1 MSIVTIYK
9 FLIKRISMKQKLYT
23 SIGLMSG
30 TSMDGVDISIIQ
42 SDGQY
47 QFYNILD
54 DYFEYDI
61 ELQAEL
67 IRLRNLVLAENDLFQ
82 YSKELGNLERKITV
96 FHAEKIKQILLKYKH
111 EVDLIGFHGQTI
123 FHEPQKKITKQL
135 GDGKLLSQLLKKKVV
150 YDFRQKDIEN
160 DGQGAPLT
168 PIFHYLISNIVNE
181 KFKTGFP
188 IGFINIGG
196 ITNLTKIIN
205 ISNNFEDNITAYDI
219 GPGNCLIDDWV
230 RKNSNKKFD
239 ENGNISKAGKIDQL
253 ITNQII
259 ENFNIDTYSNSLDIK
274 DFDNSFARGLSFENG
289 CTTITNFT
297 GYLIAK
303 GIENIGSNSKI
314 KYLISGGG
322 RKNIALM
329 DCIKENLNDKNKFI
343 LDNIDNY
350 GFNGDFIESQA
361 FGYLAIRSF
370 LNLPISF
377 PSTTGCKEPT
387 LGGKIEVNF

>member
-1 MSIVTIYK
+1 
-9 FLIKRISMKQKLYT
+9 MKQKLYT

-47 QFYNILD
+47 QFHNILD
-54 DYFEYDI
+54 EYFEYDV

-67 IRLRNLVLAENDLFQ
+67 IRLRNLVLGENDLFK

-96 FHAEKIKQILLKYKH
+96 FHAEKINQILTKYKH
-111 EVDLIGFHGQTI
+111 EIDLIGFHGQTI
-123 FHEPQKKITKQL
+123 FHEPQKKITNQL
-135 GDGKLLSQLLKKKVV
+135 GDGKLLSQLLKKKVI

-160 DGQGAPLT
+160 EGQGAPLT

-181 KFKTGFP
+181 KFNTGFP

-196 ITNLTKIIN
+196 ITNLTKIIS

-259 ENFNIDTYSNSLDIK
+259 ENFNIDTYSKSLDIK

-289 CTTITNFT
+289 CSTITNFT

-303 GIENIGSNSKI
+303 GIENVGADSKI

-322 RKNIALM
+322 RKNISLI
-329 DCIKENLNDKNKFI
+329 DRIKENLNNKDNFI

-377 PSTTGCKEPT
+377 PSTTGCKKPT
-387 LGGKIEVNF
+387 LGGKLVENF

>member
-1 MSIVTIYK
+1 
-9 FLIKRISMKQKLYT
+9 MKNKLYT

-47 QFYNILD
+47 EFYNILD
-54 DYFEYDI
+54 DYFEYDVD
-61 ELQAEL
+61 LQEQL
-67 IRLRNLVLAENDLFQ
+67 ISLRKIVVNQNDLLKK
-82 YSKELGNLERKITV
+82 SRELGILERKITV
-96 FHAEKIKQILLKYKH
+96 FHAEKINQVLSKYKH
-111 EVDLIGFHGQTI
+111 QIDLIGFHGQTI
-123 FHEPQKKITKQL
+123 FHDPQKKITKQL

-160 DGQGAPLT
+160 NGQGAPLT
-168 PIFHYLISNIVNE
+168 PIFHYLISNIINE
-181 KFKTGFP
+181 KFKIGFP
-188 IGFINIGG
+188 LGFINIGG
-196 ITNLTKIIN
+196 ITNLTKIKT
-205 ISNNFEDNITAYDI
+205 ISSNFEENIDAFDV

-239 ENGNISKAGKIDQL
+239 ENGNISKTGKIDQL

-259 ENFNIDTYSNSLDIK
+259 ENFKIETYSKSLDIK

-289 CTTITNFT
+289 CSTITNFT

-303 GIENIGSNSKI
+303 GIENLSNNSKL
-314 KYLISGGG
+314 KYLICGGG
-322 RKNIALM
+322 RKNNALI
-329 DCIKENLNDKNKFI
+329 DCIKDNLNNKNNFI
-343 LDNIDNY
+343 LESIDKY
-350 GFNGDFIESQA
+350 GFNGDYIESQA

-377 PSTTGCKEPT
+377 PNTTGCTSPT
-387 LGGKIEVNF
+387 VGGKLVKNF

>member
-1 MSIVTIYK
+1 
-9 FLIKRISMKQKLYT
+9 MKQKLFT

-47 QFYNILD
+47 EFHNILD
-54 DYFEYDI
+54 EYFEYDAD
-61 ELQAEL
+61 LQAEL
-67 IRLRNLVLAENDLFQ
+67 IRLRNLVLNQNDLLKN
-82 YSKELGNLERKITV
+82 SEELVNLERKITV
-96 FHAEKIKQILLKYKH
+96 FHAEKINHILLEYKK
-111 EVDLIGFHGQTI
+111 EIDLIGFHGQTI
-123 FHEPQKKITKQL
+123 FHNPQKKITKQL
-135 GDGKLLSQLLKKKVV
+135 GDGNLLSQLLKKKVV

-160 DGQGAPLT
+160 GGQGAPLT
-168 PIFHYLISNIVNE
+168 PIFHYLLSNIINE

-196 ITNLTKIIN
+196 ITNLTN
-205 ISNNFEDNITAYDI
+205 IKSKSSNFEENVTAFDL

-259 ENFNIDTYSNSLDIK
+259 DNFKIDSYSKSLDVK

-289 CTTITNFT
+289 CSTITNFT

-303 GIENIGSNSKI
+303 GIENTATDNKN

-322 RKNIALM
+322 RKNIALL
-329 DCIKENLNDKNKFI
+329 DYIKDNLDNKNSYV
-343 LDNIDNY
+343 LDNIDKY
-350 GFNGDFIESQA
+350 GFNGDYIESQA

-377 PSTTGCKEPT
+377 PATTGCKEPT
-387 LGGKIEVNF
+387 VGGKLVENF

>member
-1 MSIVTIYK
+1 
-9 FLIKRISMKQKLYT
+9 MKQKLFT
-23 SIGLMSG
+23 SIGLMCG

-54 DYFEYDI
+54 EYFEYDV
-61 ELQAEL
+61 ELHAEL
-67 IRLRNLVLAENDLFQ
+67 IRLRNLIIGENDLYK

-96 FHAEKIKQILLKYKH
+96 FHSEKVNQVLIKYKH
-111 EVDLIGFHGQTI
+111 EIDLIGFHGQTI
-123 FHEPQKKITKQL
+123 FHEPQKKITRQL
-135 GDGKLLSQLLKKKVV
+135 GDGKLLSQLLKKNVV

-160 DGQGAPLT
+160 EGQGAPLT
-168 PIFHYLISNIVNE
+168 PIFHYLISNILNE

-196 ITNLTKIIN
+196 ITNLTKIIS
-205 ISNNFEDNITAYDI
+205 ISSNFEDNIIAYDI

-253 ITNQII
+253 ITNQIT
-259 ENFNIDTYSNSLDIK
+259 ENFKIETYAKSLDVK

-289 CTTITNFT
+289 CSTITNFT

-303 GIENIGSNSKI
+303 GIENIGTDIKI

-322 RKNIALM
+322 RKNNALINS
-329 DCIKENLNDKNKFI
+329 IKDNLNNKNSFI

-377 PSTTGCKEPT
+377 PNTTGCAKPT
-387 LGGKIEVNF
+387 VGGKLVKNF

>member
-1 MSIVTIYK
+1 
-9 FLIKRISMKQKLYT
+9 MKQKLFT

-30 TSMDGVDISIIQ
+30 TSMDGVDISIIR

-47 QFYNILD
+47 EFHNILD
-54 DYFEYDI
+54 EYFEYD
-61 ELQAEL
+61 EDLQAEL
-67 IRLRNLVLAENDLFQ
+67 IRLRNLVLNQNDLLKN
-82 YSKELGNLERKITV
+82 SDELLNLERKITV
-96 FHAEKIKQILLKYKH
+96 FHAEKINHILLEYKN
-111 EVDLIGFHGQTI
+111 EIDLIGFHGQTI
-123 FHEPQKKITKQL
+123 FHNPQKKITKQL
-135 GDGKLLSQLLKKKVV
+135 GDGNLLSQLLKKKVV

-160 DGQGAPLT
+160 GGQGAPLT
-168 PIFHYLISNIVNE
+168 PIFHYLLSNIINE

-196 ITNLTKIIN
+196 ITNLTN
-205 ISNNFEDNITAYDI
+205 IKSKSSNFEENITAFDL

-259 ENFNIDTYSNSLDIK
+259 DNFKIDSYTKSLDVK

-289 CTTITNFT
+289 CSTITNFT

-303 GIENIGSNSKI
+303 GIENTAIDNKI

-322 RKNIALM
+322 RKNIALLSY
-329 DCIKENLNDKNKFI
+329 IKDN
-343 LDNIDNY
+343 LDNKNSYVLDSIDKY
-350 GFNGDFIESQA
+350 GFNGDHIESQA

-377 PSTTGCKEPT
+377 PATTGCKEPT
-387 LGGKIEVNF
+387 TGGKIVENF

>member
-1 MSIVTIYK
+1 
-9 FLIKRISMKQKLYT
+9 MKQKLYT

-54 DYFEYDI
+54 KYYEYDV

-67 IRLRNLVLAENDLFQ
+67 IRLRNLVLGENDLFK

-96 FHAEKIKQILLKYKH
+96 FHAEKINQILLKYKH

-135 GDGKLLSQLLKKKVV
+135 GDGKLLSQLLKIKVV

-160 DGQGAPLT
+160 EGQGAPLT

-196 ITNLTKIIN
+196 ITNLTKIIS
-205 ISNNFEDNITAYDI
+205 ISDNFEDNITAHDI

-259 ENFNIDTYSNSLDIK
+259 ENFNIDTYSKSLDIK

-289 CTTITNFT
+289 CSTITNFT

-303 GIENIGSNSKI
+303 GIENIGTESKI

-322 RKNIALM
+322 RKNISLI
-329 DCIKENLNDKNKFI
+329 DCIKENLNNKNNFI

-350 GFNGDFIESQA
+350 GFNGDYIESQA

-370 LNLPISF
+370 LDLPISF
-377 PSTTGCKEPT
+377 PNTTGCAKPT
-387 LGGKIEVNF
+387 VGGKLVKNF

>member
-1 MSIVTIYK
+1 
-9 FLIKRISMKQKLYT
+9 MKQKLYT

-54 DYFEYDI
+54 EYFEYDV

-67 IRLRNLVLAENDLFQ
+67 IRLRNLVLGENDLFK
-82 YSKELGNLERKITV
+82 YSQELGNLERKITV

-111 EVDLIGFHGQTI
+111 DIDLIGFHGQTI
-123 FHEPQKKITKQL
+123 FHEPEKKITKQL
-135 GDGKLLSQLLKKKVV
+135 GDGKLLSQLLKIKVV

-160 DGQGAPLT
+160 EGQGAPLT
-168 PIFHYLISNIVNE
+168 PIFHHLISNIVNE

-196 ITNLTKIIN
+196 ITNLTKIIS
-205 ISNNFEDNITAYDI
+205 ISSNFEDNITAYDI

-259 ENFNIDTYSNSLDIK
+259 ENFNIDSYSKSLDIK
-274 DFDNSFARGLSFENG
+274 DFDNSFARGLTFENG
-289 CTTITNFT
+289 CSTITNFT

-303 GIENIGSNSKI
+303 GIENIGTDIKI

-322 RKNIALM
+322 RKNIALI
-329 DCIKENLNDKNKFI
+329 DCIKENLDNKNNFI

-350 GFNGDFIESQA
+350 GFNGDYIESQA

-370 LNLPISF
+370 LDLPISF
-377 PSTTGCKEPT
+377 PNTTGCAKPT
-387 LGGKIEVNF
+387 VGGKLVKNF

>member
-1 MSIVTIYK
+1 
-9 FLIKRISMKQKLYT
+9 MKQKLYT

-42 SDGQY
+42 SDGQFE
-47 QFYNILD
+47 FYNILD
-54 DYFEYDI
+54 KYFEYDI
-61 ELQAEL
+61 DLQKEL
-67 IRLRNLVLAENDLFQ
+67 ISLRNSVLCKNDLLKN
-82 YSKELGNLERKITV
+82 SEELGNLERKVTV
-96 FHAEKIKQILLKYKH
+96 FHAEKVNNVLLEYTKDI
-111 EVDLIGFHGQTI
+111 DLIGFHGQTI
-123 FHEPQKKITKQL
+123 FHDSQKKITKQL

-150 YDFRQKDIEN
+150 YDFRQNDIAN
-160 DGQGAPLT
+160 GGQGAPLT
-168 PIFHYLISNIVNE
+168 PIFHYLLSNIINE
-181 KFKTGFP
+181 KFKTKFP

-196 ITNLTKIIN
+196 ITNLTKIKDMSDN
-205 ISNNFEDNITAYDI
+205 IEDNITAFDV

-239 ENGNISKAGKIDQL
+239 KNGNISKAGKIDQL

-259 ENFNIDTYSNSLDIK
+259 ENFSIDSYSKSLDVK

-289 CTTITNFT
+289 CSTITNFT

-303 GIENIGSNSKI
+303 GIENSGTNNKN

-322 RKNIALM
+322 RKNDALINSVK
-329 DCIKENLNDKNKFI
+329 DNLSNKNNYV
-343 LDNIDNY
+343 LHNIDKY
-350 GFNGDFIESQA
+350 GFNGDHIESQA

-377 PSTTGCKEPT
+377 PNTTGCTSPT
-387 LGGKIEVNF
+387 VGGKIVENF

>member
-1 MSIVTIYK
+1 
-9 FLIKRISMKQKLYT
+9 MKQKLFT

-47 QFYNILD
+47 EFHNILD
-54 DYFEYDI
+54 EYFEYDAD
-61 ELQAEL
+61 LQAEL
-67 IRLRNLVLAENDLFQ
+67 IRLRNLVLNQNDLLKN
-82 YSKELGNLERKITV
+82 SEELVNLERKITV
-96 FHAEKIKQILLKYKH
+96 FHAEKINHILLEYKN
-111 EVDLIGFHGQTI
+111 EIDLIGFHGQTI
-123 FHEPQKKITKQL
+123 FHNPQKKITKQL
-135 GDGKLLSQLLKKKVV
+135 GDGNLLSQLLKKKVV

-160 DGQGAPLT
+160 GGQGAPLT
-168 PIFHYLISNIVNE
+168 PIFHYLLSNIINE

-196 ITNLTKIIN
+196 ITNLTN
-205 ISNNFEDNITAYDI
+205 IKSKSSNFEENITAFDL

-259 ENFNIDTYSNSLDIK
+259 DNFKIDSYSKSLDVK

-289 CTTITNFT
+289 CSTITNFT

-303 GIENIGSNSKI
+303 GIENTATDNKI

-322 RKNIALM
+322 RKNIALL
-329 DCIKENLNDKNKFI
+329 DYIKDNLDNKNSYV
-343 LDNIDNY
+343 LDNIDKY
-350 GFNGDFIESQA
+350 GFNGDHIESQA

-377 PSTTGCKEPT
+377 PATTGCKEPT
-387 LGGKIEVNF
+387 VGGKLVENF

>member
-1 MSIVTIYK
+1 
-9 FLIKRISMKQKLYT
+9 MKQKLFT

-30 TSMDGVDISIIQ
+30 TSMDGADISIIQ

-54 DYFEYDI
+54 KYFEYDV

-67 IRLRNLVLAENDLFQ
+67 IRLRNLVLGENDLFK

-96 FHAEKIKQILLKYKH
+96 FHAEKINQILLKYKY
-111 EVDLIGFHGQTI
+111 EIDLIGFHGQTI

-160 DGQGAPLT
+160 GGQGAPLT
-168 PIFHYLISNIVNE
+168 PIFHYLISSIVNE
-181 KFKTGFP
+181 KFNTGFP

-196 ITNLTKIIN
+196 ITNLTKIIS
-205 ISNNFEDNITAYDI
+205 ISSNFEDNITAYDI

-259 ENFNIDTYSNSLDIK
+259 ENFNIDTYSKSLDIK

-303 GIENIGSNSKI
+303 GIENVGADSKI

-322 RKNIALM
+322 RKNISLI
-329 DCIKENLNDKNKFI
+329 DCIKENLNNKDNFI

-377 PSTTGCKEPT
+377 PNTTGCSKPT
-387 LGGKIEVNF
+387 VGGKLVKNF

>member
-1 MSIVTIYK
+1 
-9 FLIKRISMKQKLYT
+9 MKQKLFT

-47 QFYNILD
+47 EFHNILD
-54 DYFEYDI
+54 EYFEYDAD
-61 ELQAEL
+61 LQTEL
-67 IRLRNLVLAENDLFQ
+67 IRLRNLVLNQNDLLKN
-82 YSKELGNLERKITV
+82 SEELVNLERKITV
-96 FHAEKIKQILLKYKH
+96 FHAEKINHILLEYKK
-111 EVDLIGFHGQTI
+111 EIDLIGFHGQTI
-123 FHEPQKKITKQL
+123 FHNPQKKITKQL
-135 GDGKLLSQLLKKKVV
+135 GDGNLLSQLLKKKVV

-160 DGQGAPLT
+160 GGQGAPLT
-168 PIFHYLISNIVNE
+168 PIFHYLLSNVINE

-196 ITNLTKIIN
+196 ITNLTN
-205 ISNNFEDNITAYDI
+205 IKSKSSNLEENITAYDL

-239 ENGNISKAGKIDQL
+239 ENGNISRAGKIDQL

-259 ENFNIDTYSNSLDIK
+259 DNFKIDSYSKSLDVK

-289 CTTITNFT
+289 CSTITNFT

-303 GIENIGSNSKI
+303 GIENTATDNKI

-322 RKNIALM
+322 RKNIALL
-329 DCIKENLNDKNKFI
+329 DYIKGNLDNKNSYV
-343 LDNIDNY
+343 LDNIDKY
-350 GFNGDFIESQA
+350 GFNGDHIESQA
-361 FGYLAIRSF
+361 FGYLAIRSY

-377 PSTTGCKEPT
+377 PATTGCKEPT
-387 LGGKIEVNF
+387 IGGKLVENF

>member
-1 MSIVTIYK
+1 
-9 FLIKRISMKQKLYT
+9 MKQKLYT

-54 DYFEYDI
+54 EYFEYDV

-67 IRLRNLVLAENDLFQ
+67 IRLRNLVLDENDLFKF
-82 YSKELGNLERKITV
+82 SKELGNLERKITV
-96 FHAEKIKQILLKYKH
+96 FHAEKINQILLKYKH
-111 EVDLIGFHGQTI
+111 EIDLIGFHGQTI
-123 FHEPQKKITKQL
+123 FHRPQKKITKQL

-196 ITNLTKIIN
+196 ITNITNIKSKSSNFAENLTA
-205 ISNNFEDNITAYDI
+205 FDI

-259 ENFNIDTYSNSLDIK
+259 DNFNVDSYSKSLDVK

-289 CTTITNFT
+289 CSTITNFT

-303 GIENIGSNSKI
+303 GIESTGANNKI
-314 KYLISGGG
+314 KYLICGGG
-322 RKNIALM
+322 RKNTALINS
-329 DCIKENLNDKNKFI
+329 IKDNLNNKNNYI
-343 LDNIDNY
+343 LDNIDKY
-350 GFNGDFIESQA
+350 GFNGDYIESQA
-361 FGYLAIRSF
+361 FGYLAIRSS
-370 LNLPISF
+370 LNLPISY
-377 PSTTGCKEPT
+377 PGTTGCKEPT
-387 LGGKIEVNF
+387 IGGKLVKNF